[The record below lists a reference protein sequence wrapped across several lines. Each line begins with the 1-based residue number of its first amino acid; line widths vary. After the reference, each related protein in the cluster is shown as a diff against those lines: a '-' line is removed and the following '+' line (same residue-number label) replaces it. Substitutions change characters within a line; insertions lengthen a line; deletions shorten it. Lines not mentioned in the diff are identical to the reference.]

1 MIKKVAILGST
12 GSIGKTLINILKKDK
27 KKYNI
32 LLLTANKN
40 INILLKQIKIFKVKN
55 IIVSD
60 LDKFNKIRI
69 ILKNKKINIYN
80 NFNSIN
86 RILKNKKIDYTMSS
100 ISGIEGLGPTIK
112 IIPHTKEIAIAN
124 KESIICAWHLI
135 QKELIMNRTKFIPI
149 DSEHFSIYSLLSS
162 SKSENLEKVF
172 ITASGGPFRNY
183 PLKKFASIKL
193 ESALKHPNW
202 KMGQKITIDSSTL
215 MNKIFEIIEAKKIF
229 NLDYNM
235 DVSMDMAGEEIVN
248 LNLPNGVVNSKSDYA
263 YLLSWNDYYSPG
275 LLNEILNHNI
285 IAKVAL
291 KEFVLNNKKYDY
303 GTILIPVKNQNIS
316 SKSLYELL
324 NKLANKNHLI
334 IDGVNTG
341 LTNGIDLGS
350 SKFKKIEKQN
360 IAIIVGEG
368 VNSYDAGEIWHL
380 FDTRYNIMVT
390 KLDVKSISRSD
401 LSKYSSIIIPSS
413 KGLSD
418 MNSKKI
424 IEWTKNGGN
433 LITFKN
439 SLNWV
444 NKNKLLDLKIKS
456 STIPTKNV
464 SFGQKDNHRG
474 AQVIGGAI
482 FEAKLDLSH
491 PISFGYKNE
500 HISLFRNTTIFMD
513 IDEISYNNPII
524 YTESPLLSG
533 YVSEENLE
541 NLKLSVPFKTGGYK
555 KGQVTCFTDN
565 TNFRAFWYGTNK
577 LLMNAIYFS
586 DQF

>member
-40 INILLKQIKIFKVKN
+40 INVLLKQIKIFKVKN

-215 MNKIFEIIEAKKIF
+215 MNKVFEIIEAKKIF
-229 NLDYNM
+229 NLDYKK
-235 DVSMDMAGEEIVN
+235 
-248 LNLPNGVVNSKSDYA
+248 L
-263 YLLSWNDYYSPG
+263 
-275 LLNEILNHNI
+275 EILIHPKSYVHAMVKFKNGLT
-285 IAKVAL
+285 K
-291 KEFVLNNKKYDY
+291 
-303 GTILIPVKNQNIS
+303 ILIHDTNMTIPIFN
-316 SKSLYELL
+316 SLYP
-324 NKLANKNHLI
+324 NHE
-334 IDGVNTG
+334 
-341 LTNGIDLGS
+341 
-350 SKFKKIEKQN
+350 KKI
-360 IAIIVGEG
+360 
-368 VNSYDAGEIWHL
+368 
-380 FDTRYNIMVT
+380 F
-390 KLDVKSISRSD
+390 
-401 LSKYSSIIIPSS
+401 
-413 KGLSD
+413 
-418 MNSKKI
+418 SKKI
-424 IEWTKNGGN
+424 DFNILNN
-433 LITFKN
+433 LSFEKVNQNKFPVVKILEILPKKN
-439 SLNWV
+439 SLFETVIVATNDTLV
-444 NKNKLLDLKIKS
+444 KMFIEKKIKFLDISKILLKIIKNKEFAKYKRIKPKNVNDIIKLSEYVSLKIS
-456 STIPTKNV
+456 S
-464 SFGQKDNHRG
+464 
-474 AQVIGGAI
+474 
-482 FEAKLDLSH
+482 LS
-491 PISFGYKNE
+491 I
-500 HISLFRNTTIFMD
+500 
-513 IDEISYNNPII
+513 
-524 YTESPLLSG
+524 
-533 YVSEENLE
+533 
-541 NLKLSVPFKTGGYK
+541 
-555 KGQVTCFTDN
+555 
-565 TNFRAFWYGTNK
+565 
-577 LLMNAIYFS
+577 
-586 DQF
+586 